1 MHLDVGPKQSTRQ
14 TRQQVGKTA
23 TVPVLKR
30 VLSPKLIKK
39 TNVSSSEICV
49 WLCIPFV
56 LQQELHQVENIQSST
71 AEPSVLFE
79 LPLVDTHHQ
88 YD

>member
-23 TVPVLKR
+23 TVPVPVLKR
-30 VLSPKLIKK
+30 VLSPKPIEK

-56 LQQELHQVENIQSST
+56 LQQELHQV
-71 AEPSVLFE
+71 
-79 LPLVDTHHQ
+79 
-88 YD
+88 